1 MLNISRRDSG
11 LRVITL
17 TSDFGQ
23 ADWYVGAMKGVILS
37 IAPDVMLVDI
47 SHEIRPHDIRQAAFI
62 LYAAVPCFPPGSIHL
77 VVVDPGVG
85 GARRPVAVR
94 TGGPALFVAPDT
106 GVLSYVL
113 AAAHDPPALAVVL
126 NDPHFHRQPVSRTF
140 HGRDIFAPAAAHL
153 ARGLPLESLGD
164 PIADLVTFPVP
175 APLPR
180 PGGGWQ
186 GHVLHI
192 DRFGNLILD
201 VREEDL
207 GAAAEGVVVEVA
219 GRRIV
224 GLARAY
230 AEAAPGELLAYVG
243 STRGHLEVAIREG
256 NAAESLG
263 LAVGDG
269 VALYY

>member
-1 MLNISRRDSG
+1 M
-11 LRVITL
+11 RVVTL

-37 IAPDVMLVDI
+37 IAPDVILVDI
-47 SHEIRPHDIRQAAFI
+47 SHDIRPHDIRQAAFI

-85 GARRPVAVR
+85 SARRPVAVR
-94 TGGPALFVAPDT
+94 TDQAHFVAPDN
-106 GVLSYVL
+106 GVLSHVL
-113 AAAHDPPALAVVL
+113 AVAQDPPAMAVVL
-126 NDPHFHRQPVSRTF
+126 NNPHFHRQPVSRTF

-153 ARGLPLESLGD
+153 ARGLPLENLGD

-207 GAAAEGVVVEVA
+207 GAADRVVIEVA
-219 GRRIV
+219 GRRIT
-224 GLARAY
+224 GLSRTY

-243 STRGHLEVAIREG
+243 STRGHLEVALREG